1 MRSTILVALL
11 TLFIFSCG
19 GSNTSYDEETPEVVE
34 EVVVVEDVWV
44 VDEHQINDIPLTD
57 HPSVAQ
63 KSSGQ
68 SSEQAMEAAADEAE
82 EADLEEEGEEIEIE
96 AELEEAA
103 EIEAEMEIEYEI
115 AKAEVIHE
123 AMLEAEYEA
132 METVE
137 VTEVAVPLD
146 ETQTV
151 VAYNKKNEAIS
162 SVQVYSSLE
171 TGEVEQVVFTDKKHS
186 DVYDVSAGLTGKE
199 VKQLRKEMK
208 HMVKKGQ
215 VFLYDDQSNIMYLM
229 HAENGL
235 GEEVT
240 AADVETMEVQS
251 VIWKDKKHHKKDK
264 DQ

>member
-1 MRSTILVALL
+1 MKNKLTYLVALL
-11 TLFIFSCG
+11 TVFLISCG
-19 GSNTSYDEETPEVVE
+19 GDSTNNNEEATTDVVVE
-34 EVVVVEDVWV
+34 EVAVEEVWV
-44 VDEHQINDIPLTD
+44 VDEHSINDIPLTS
-57 HPSVAQ
+57 HPDATSDATAEIA
-63 KSSGQ
+63 K
-68 SSEQAMEAAADEAE
+68 EADEAE

-96 AELEEAA
+96 AEIEEAA
-103 EIEAEMEIEYEI
+103 EIEADMEIEYEI
-115 AKAEVIHE
+115 AKAEAIHE

-137 VTEVAVPLD
+137 VTEVAIPLD

-151 VAYNKKNEAIS
+151 VAYNKKNEEIS
-162 SVQVYSSLE
+162 SVQVYSNLE
-171 TGEVEQVVFTDKKHS
+171 TGEIEQVIFTDKKHT
-186 DVYDVSAGLTGKE
+186 DVYDVQAGLTGKE

-215 VFLYDDQSNIMYLM
+215 VFLYDDQSNVMYLM

-251 VIWKDKKHHKKDK
+251 IIWKDKKHHKKDK
-264 DQ
+264 D